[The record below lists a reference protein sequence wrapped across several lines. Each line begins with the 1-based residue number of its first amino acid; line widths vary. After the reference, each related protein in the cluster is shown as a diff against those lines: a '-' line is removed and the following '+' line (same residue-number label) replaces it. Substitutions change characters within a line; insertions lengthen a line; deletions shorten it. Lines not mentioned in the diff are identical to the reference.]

1 MKLLCNLGPFGK
13 KSVEVKK
20 SDPLKIFLDS
30 LSIKDK
36 NLKFIFNGQTY
47 SVNTNTTFEEIGLNY
62 DTNLFVICQA
72 ISA

>member
-13 KSVEVKK
+13 QSVEVKK

-47 SVNTNTTFEEIGLNY
+47 SVNTNTTFEEIGLTC
-62 DTNLFVICQA
+62 DTNLYFICQA
-72 ISA
+72 IGG

>member
-1 MKLLCNLGPFGK
+1 MKLLCNLGPFGEQF
-13 KSVEVKK
+13 VEVKK
-20 SDPLKIFLDS
+20 SDPLKIFLDL

>member
-1 MKLLCNLGPFGK
+1 MQLLCNLGPFGK
-13 KSVEVKK
+13 QSVEVKK
-20 SDPLKIFLDS
+20 SDPLSIFLDL
-30 LSIKDK
+30 LSKKDK

-62 DTNLFVICQA
+62 DTNLFFICQA

>member
-13 KSVEVKK
+13 QSVEVKK

-62 DTNLFVICQA
+62 DTNLFFICQA